1 LGPRDIEANT
11 TLAVRRYDSKKW
23 SIPLDDISTAIRRTL
38 DEIQVEMY
46 TRAKNIQDERLK
58 KVTNWDDVVPT
69 LDAKNILVLPWCEQ
83 ESCEDD
89 IKERS
94 KSQYVPFLHSSMFL
108 FCQWKILINRANK
121 GEAEDVKAPS
131 AGAKSLCIPH
141 DQARFGEFPEGEN
154 QKCVQCG
161 EKAKRWTL
169 FGRSKFFF
177 ITLWGSADG

>member
-1 LGPRDIEANT
+1 
-11 TLAVRRYDSKKW
+11 
-23 SIPLDDISTAIRRTL
+23 
-38 DEIQVEMY
+38 MY
-46 TRAKNIQDERLK
+46 TRAKNTQDERLK
-58 KVTNWDDVVPT
+58 LVTKWDDVVPT

-83 ESCEDD
+83 EQCEDD

-94 KSQYVPFLHSSMFL
+94 KSQYVHDMYKCVVKKVLMS
-108 FCQWKILINRANK
+108 RANQ

-141 DQARFGEFPEGEN
+141 DQARFGDFPEGEN

-169 FGRSKFFF
+169 FGRSKSFLF
-177 ITLWGSADG
+177 LSGGNQADE